1 MVGRKMNHTKISV
14 VIPMYNAEETIEKAI
29 KSVVTQ
35 TKSDIIGEILVI
47 DDGSTD
53 DSAQIINKLI
63 LDYESTNIKLI
74 KQSNGGVSKA
84 RNVGIRLASFEWIAL
99 LDSDD
104 VWFNNKIDY
113 QWNILQKNDQI
124 DFLGGNWRPGKFR
137 ILTRQITGLYK
148 AKVMDICL
156 KNFPQPS
163 TAIFKKEI
171 FKKIG
176 GFDESQKYAEDGNY
190 FLKICANYNFYFD
203 PIQIIEYG
211 SGKKGFGESGLSQN
225 IKEMHKGNLKNIKE
239 MEQFNFLNKFQ
250 YFFVF
255 MFFQIKYI
263 RRIIIKLVK

>member
-14 VIPMYNAEETIEKAI
+14 VIPVYNAEETIEK
-29 KSVVTQ
+29 SVMSVITQ
-35 TKSDIIGEILVI
+35 TKADIIGEILVI

-53 DSAQIINKLI
+53 DSAIIINKLI
-63 LDYESTNIKLI
+63 LDYESANIKLI

-84 RNVGIRLASFEWIAL
+84 RNVGIRLANFEWIAL

-104 VWFNNKIDY
+104 IWFNNKIEY
-113 QWNILQKNDQI
+113 QWNILKKNDQI
-124 DFLGGNWRPGKFR
+124 DFLGGNWRAGKFR

-171 FKKIG
+171 FNKIG

-203 PIQIIEYG
+203 PIQVIEYG

-225 IKEMHKGNLKNIKE
+225 IKEMHRGNLKNIKE
-239 MEQFNFLNKFQ
+239 MKDNAYITHVQFEGLRLFYLLKLYRRKFLS
-250 YFFVF
+250 
-255 MFFQIKYI
+255 
-263 RRIIIKLVK
+263 

>member
-137 ILTRQITGLYK
+137 ILTRQITGLPNRK
-148 AKVMDICL
+148 IL
-156 KNFPQPS
+156 
-163 TAIFKKEI
+163 FKH
-171 FKKIG
+171 
-176 GFDESQKYAEDGNY
+176 SAS
-190 FLKICANYNFYFD
+190 LA
-203 PIQIIEYG
+203 
-211 SGKKGFGESGLSQN
+211 
-225 IKEMHKGNLKNIKE
+225 
-239 MEQFNFLNKFQ
+239 
-250 YFFVF
+250 
-255 MFFQIKYI
+255 
-263 RRIIIKLVK
+263 